1 MTTIGNIFDKIDS
14 IAPFRNADNFD
25 NSGLL
30 VGNRSDEVTKV
41 LLSLDATLSV
51 ADEAKEKGCDLVITH
66 HPVLFNA
73 IKKLDIS
80 HPAVR
85 LMRYGIGCI
94 CAHTNLDSAG
104 YNISDIM
111 CELMGLKPNGDY
123 YTVNRTDSVT
133 GAEVGYGRVADCD
146 EMTPL
151 EIAKKAKAAFGC
163 DFVRYTEGKENI
175 TRVGFC
181 SGSGGDFAY
190 ECIRHGAQA
199 YITSDIKHHEMFDA
213 NDLGLTI
220 VDCGHFN
227 TEVIVLP
234 YLKKVLEEAFPEIE
248 FIISHTEDDVIK
260 TV

>member
-14 IAPFRNADNFD
+14 IAPFRNADEFD

-30 VGNRSDEVTKV
+30 VGDRGDKVTRA
-41 LLSLDATLSV
+41 LLSLDATLAV
-51 ADEAKEKGCDLVITH
+51 ADEAKEKGCELVITH

-73 IKKLDIS
+73 IKRLDIS

-94 CAHTNLDSAG
+94 CAHTNLDSAE

-123 YTVNRTDSVT
+123 YTVNRADPVT
-133 GAEVGYGRVADCD
+133 GTAVGYGRVADCE
-146 EMTPL
+146 EMTPCEL
-151 EIAKKAKAAFGC
+151 AKKAKEAFCC
-163 DFVRYTEGKENI
+163 DFVRYTCGKENI
-175 TRVGFC
+175 TKVGFC
-181 SGSGGDFAY
+181 SGAGGDFAY
-190 ECIRHGAQA
+190 ECIRHGAQG
-199 YITSDIKHHEMFDA
+199 YITSDIKHHELLDA
-213 NDLGLTI
+213 ADMGLTV

-234 YLKKVLEEAFPEIE
+234 YLKKVLERAFPEVE